1 MQNTVTKWSVI
12 LGIVI
17 VLNLF
22 FNYTISLVY
31 ERPDYEDYCPQSQVV
46 VVPDTQ
52 EECVAE
58 GGQWT
63 DNAYYS
69 KPIRP
74 EFPEPVG
81 YCDLQYT
88 CRQEYESAHDTY
100 QRNVFVVLVVLG
112 ALSVLVGSAS
122 WRIFRGNVV
131 ISNGLSL
138 AGLFSFIIASI
149 RYWGSADNLIR
160 VIILAIAL
168 GILFWIAMKKFNDQN
183 DRVRPEGNRE

>member
-1 MQNTVTKWSVI
+1 MI

-31 ERPDYEDYCPQSQVV
+31 DRPMYESFCPTPQVV
-46 VVPDTQ
+46 VIPDTQ
-52 EECVAE
+52 QECVAA

-63 DNAYYS
+63 ENQYYG

-74 EFPEPVG
+74 EFLEPVG

-88 CRQEYESAHDTY
+88 CRQAFETANDTY
-100 QRNVFVVLVVLG
+100 NRNVFVVLVILG
-112 ALSVLVGSAS
+112 ALSVLAGT
-122 WRIFRGNVV
+122 FFKGNTVV
-131 ISNGLSL
+131 TGGLSL
-138 AGLFSFIIASI
+138 AGLSSFIIASI
-149 RYWGSADNLIR
+149 RYWGSAGNLAR

-168 GILFWIAMKKFNDQN
+168 GILFWIAMKKFND
-183 DRVRPEGNRE
+183 RIRPEENRE

>member
-1 MQNTVTKWSVI
+1 MNIENRMGRWSVI
-12 LGIVI
+12 FGIVI

-31 ERPDYEDYCPQSQVV
+31 ERPDYEAYCPVPQVV
-46 VVPDTQ
+46 VIPDTQ
-52 EECVAE
+52 AECVAE

-63 DNAYYS
+63 ENQYYG
-69 KPIRP
+69 KPVRP
-74 EFPEPVG
+74 EVLAPQPEG

-88 CRQEYESAHDTY
+88 CRQEFENANDTY
-100 QRNVFVVLVVLG
+100 SRNVFVVLVVLG
-112 ALSVLVGSAS
+112 ALSVLAGNF
-122 WRIFRGNVV
+122 FRGNAV
-131 ISNGLSL
+131 ITGGLSL

-168 GILFWIAMKKFNDQN
+168 GILIFIAMKKFND
-183 DRVRPEGNRE
+183 RIRPEENRG